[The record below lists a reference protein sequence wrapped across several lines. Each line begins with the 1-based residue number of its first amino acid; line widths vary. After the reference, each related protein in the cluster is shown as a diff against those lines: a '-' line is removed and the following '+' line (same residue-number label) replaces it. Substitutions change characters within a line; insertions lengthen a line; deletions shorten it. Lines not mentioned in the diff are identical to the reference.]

1 MLILYS
7 LINQMAKNKGS
18 RITITLECSCR
29 NLKNIEKRSNGIFRY
44 TTTKNRR
51 NTPNRI
57 ELKKFCP
64 KCNQHQIFKEI
75 K

>member
-1 MLILYS
+1 
-7 LINQMAKNKGS
+7 MAKNKGS
-18 RITITLECSCR
+18 RIVITLECSC
-29 NLKNIEKRSNGIFRY
+29 KNFQYNTQRKKGVFRY

-64 KCNQHQIFKEI
+64 NCNCHHIFKEI

>member
-1 MLILYS
+1 
-7 LINQMAKNKGS
+7 MAKNKGS
-18 RITITLECSCR
+18 RITISLECAEKA
-29 NLKNIEKRSNGIFRY
+29 KNKSSRKKGVFRY

-51 NTPNRI
+51 NTPGRI

-64 KCNQHQIFKEI
+64 NSNCHKTFKEI

>member
-1 MLILYS
+1 
-7 LINQMAKNKGS
+7 MAKNKSS
-18 RITITLECSCR
+18 RITITLECTNR
-29 NLKNIEKRSNGIFRY
+29 ETKNGANKKRGTFRY

-51 NTPNRI
+51 NTPARI

-64 KCNQHQIFKEI
+64 KSNCHQLFKEI

>member
-1 MLILYS
+1 
-7 LINQMAKNKGS
+7 MAKSKGA
-18 RITITLECSCR
+18 RIVITLECSP
-29 NLKNIEKRSNGIFRY
+29 KNENCVHKRKPGTFRY

-51 NTPNRI
+51 NTPSRL

-64 KCNQHQIFKEI
+64 HCNHHCMFKEI

>member
-1 MLILYS
+1 
-7 LINQMAKNKGS
+7 MAKNKGA
-18 RITITLECSCR
+18 RILITLKCTECNDIGNNSQT
-29 NLKNIEKRSNGIFRY
+29 NIRSRKKVSY

-51 NTPNRI
+51 NTPNRL

-64 KCNQHQIFKEI
+64 KCNLHTIQKEI

>member
-1 MLILYS
+1 
-7 LINQMAKNKGS
+7 MAKNKGS
-18 RITITLECSCR
+18 RIVITLECSNKNSLNHNQR
-29 NLKNIEKRSNGIFRY
+29 NKGIFRY

-64 KCNQHQIFKEI
+64 ACNCHHLFKEI

>member
-1 MLILYS
+1 
-7 LINQMAKNKGS
+7 MAKNKGS
-18 RITITLECSCR
+18 RITITLECPSR
-29 NLKNIEKRSNGIFRY
+29 ELQNIKQRKKGVFRY

-51 NTPNRI
+51 NTPHRI

-64 KCNQHQIFKEI
+64 NCNCHQIFKEI

>member
-1 MLILYS
+1 
-7 LINQMAKNKGS
+7 MAKNKGS
-18 RITITLECSCR
+18 RITITLECPNR
-29 NLKNIEKRSNGIFRY
+29 NLKNTNQRRKGIFRY

-64 KCNQHQIFKEI
+64 NCNCHQVFKEI

>member
-1 MLILYS
+1 
-7 LINQMAKNKGS
+7 MAKNKGV
-18 RITITLECSCR
+18 RLTITLECTECR
-29 NLKNIEKRSNGIFRY
+29 SNPDKRSPGVSRY

-51 NTPNRI
+51 NTTGRM

-64 KCNQHQIFKEI
+64 NCNAHTTHKEI